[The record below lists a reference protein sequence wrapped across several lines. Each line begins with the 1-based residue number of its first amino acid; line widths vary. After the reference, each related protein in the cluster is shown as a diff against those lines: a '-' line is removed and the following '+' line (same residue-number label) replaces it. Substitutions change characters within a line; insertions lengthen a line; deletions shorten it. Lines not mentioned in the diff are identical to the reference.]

1 MQLGL
6 RPNLRMGGLK
16 MYNGELITELNEHG
30 QYSSLLF
37 NIDGQMMKLSN
48 LESIVK
54 DNTEYVIF
62 NFEKI

>member
-1 MQLGL
+1 
-6 RPNLRMGGLK
+6 